1 MSYALIEPNESF
13 SSSAP
18 VFPHFLNKAWLLK
31 DHSQVFGM
39 GAV

>member
-1 MSYALIEPNESF
+1 MSYTLIESNDSF

-18 VFPHFLNKAWLLK
+18 VFPHFLNKPWLLK
-31 DHSQVFGM
+31 DHSQAFGM